1 MTETKIGRKE
11 GGIKERGKETLKSQ
25 IEMKKDDDDE
35 DLLGLPF
42 QGVKD

>member
-1 MTETKIGRKE
+1 MAERRGE
-11 GGIKERGKETLKSQ
+11 IKERGKETLKSQ
-25 IEMKKDDDDE
+25 IEMKKDGDDE